1 MRLRPLGNTGILVS
15 EISFGCVELGIPYGI
30 GVKNAADMLPETD
43 AIQLLQGALDQGLN
57 FFDTAPAYG
66 SSESL
71 LGQAFADRR
80 ERAVICTK
88 APHAAADPE
97 MLEQP
102 DQLRQVLTEAL
113 TNSLRKLRTDYVDLY
128 MLHRATE
135 GALRSPA
142 LVGILREFQEKGMIR
157 AFGASTYPGGTTG
170 TALATGD
177 WAVLQIAIHAM
188 DRREEPYLQAAI
200 EAGVGI
206 VARSVLFKGIL
217 TDRGRH
223 MHPALAAVAAHRQRL
238 LDTLPDGVG
247 LARAATQYI
256 LGLPGIS
263 SVLLGIDRVEYL
275 QQAVATTA
283 AVPMS
288 NGTRHAWDALPY
300 PDPDFLD
307 LPAWDRKGWL

>member
-1 MRLRPLGNTGILVS
+1 MQLRPLGNTGILVS

-43 AIQLLQGALDQGLN
+43 AIRLLQGALDQGLN

-66 SSESL
+66 TSESL

-80 ERAVICTK
+80 EQAVICTK
-88 APHAAADPE
+88 APHGAADPDT
-97 MLEQP
+97 LEQP
-102 DQLRQVLTEAL
+102 DQLRQLLTDAL
-113 TNSLRKLRTDYVDLY
+113 TDSLRKLRTDYVDLY
-128 MLHRATE
+128 MLHRATD

-142 LVGILREFQEKGMIR
+142 LVGILREFQDKGMIR

-188 DRREEPYLQAAI
+188 DRREEPYLQAAT

-223 MHPALAAVAAHRQRL
+223 MHPALAAVSAHRQHL
-238 LDTLPDGVG
+238 LDALPDGIG

-263 SVLLGIDRVEYL
+263 SVLLGIDRFEYL

-283 AVPMS
+283 AIPMGS
-288 NGTRHAWDALPY
+288 GTRHAWDALAY